1 MSYKEERL
9 KELRLQKRALI
20 HAYVDGK
27 ISYKEYLEK
36 ITAIDNEIKR
46 LETEK

>member
-36 ITAIDNEIKR
+36 VNAIDNEIKK
-46 LETEK
+46 LEG

>member
-1 MSYKEERL
+1 LGYKEERL
-9 KELRLQKRALI
+9 KELRLQKRAII

-27 ISYKEYLEK
+27 MSYKEYLEK